1 MRAHSAALSR
11 LAVMPAAALALL
23 VAPHLTGSHS
33 ADPTHAAAPYVPVAA
48 TRALPSTDVAA
59 PHARTAHET
68 VLQQRFYAGVLQ
80 AKKAAALKRFYAG
93 IQVQRDAQAEAQR
106 AATLKRFYAGLQ
118 QQAAPVVVA
127 QQTTTAAPSGP
138 ASNMNWSAL
147 AACES
152 SGNPQA
158 VSSGGYM
165 GLYQFD
171 QRTWESVGGSGSPL
185 NASSA
190 EQTLRAEILFS
201 QRGSSPW
208 PVCGSRL
215 YT

>member
-1 MRAHSAALSR
+1 MRSSSAALSR
-11 LAVMPAAALALL
+11 LAVLPAAALALV

-33 ADPTHAAAPYVPVAA
+33 TQSAQAASPFAPVAA
-48 TRALPSTDVAA
+48 IKALPGSDVAA
-59 PHARTAHET
+59 PHANTAQET
-68 VLQQRFYAGVLQ
+68 VLQQRFFAGVVQ
-80 AKKAAALKRFYAG
+80 ARHQAALNRFYAAVQHAQDQTALARFYAG
-93 IQVQRDAQAEAQR
+93 VQQS
-106 AATLKRFYAGLQ
+106 
-118 QQAAPVVVA
+118 APVVVA
-127 QQTTTAAPSGP
+127 QQAATAAPAGP

-152 SGNPQA
+152 SGNPTA
-158 VSSGGYM
+158 VAAGTYM

-171 QRTWESVGGSGSPL
+171 QRTWESVGGTGSPL

-215 YT
+215 YS

>member
-11 LAVMPAAALALL
+11 LAVMPAAALAVL
-23 VAPHLTGSHS
+23 VAPHLMGSHS
-33 ADPTHAAAPYVPVAA
+33 TDSTHAAAPYVPVAA
-48 TRALPSTDVAA
+48 TRALPGTDIAA
-59 PHARTAHET
+59 PHAATAKET
-68 VLQQRFYAGVLQ
+68 VLQQRFYAGLLQ
-80 AKKAAALKRFYAG
+80 AKRDAALKRFYAG
-93 IQVQRDAQAEAQR
+93 MQAQRDAQAQAQR
-106 AATLKRFYAGLQ
+106 AAALTRFYAGVQ
-118 QQAAPVVVA
+118 QSAQQAAVAAPVA
-127 QQTTTAAPSGP
+127 TSAPSGP

-215 YT
+215 YS

>member
-1 MRAHSAALSR
+1 
-11 LAVMPAAALALL
+11 MPAAALAVL

-33 ADPTHAAAPYVPVAA
+33 TDSTHAAAPYIPVAA

-59 PHARTAHET
+59 PHAATAKET
-68 VLQQRFYAGVLQ
+68 VLQQRFYAGVLK
-80 AKKAAALKRFYAG
+80 AKHDAALKRFYAG
-93 IQVQRDAQAEAQR
+93 IQAQRDAQAQAQR
-106 AATLKRFYAGLQ
+106 AATLQRFYAGLQ
-118 QQAAPVVVA
+118 QAAAAKPAVVAAPA
-127 QQTTTAAPSGP
+127 AAPSGP
-138 ASNMNWSAL
+138 AANMNWSAL

-171 QRTWESVGGSGSPL
+171 QRTWESVGGTGSPL

-215 YT
+215 YS

>member
-1 MRAHSAALSR
+1 MRSSSAAFSR

-33 ADPTHAAAPYVPVAA
+33 TQSAQAAPSVVPAAAVS
-48 TRALPSTDVAA
+48 ALPGSDVAA
-59 PHARTAHET
+59 PHALTAQET
-68 VLQQRFYAGVLQ
+68 VLQQRFYAGVV
-80 AKKAAALKRFYAG
+80 KARHEAALNRFYAAVQHARDEAALARFYAG
-93 IQVQRDAQAEAQR
+93 VKQS
-106 AATLKRFYAGLQ
+106 T
-118 QQAAPVVVA
+118 PVVVA
-127 QQTTTAAPSGP
+127 QQAATAAPSGP

-171 QRTWESVGGSGSPL
+171 QRTWESVGGTGSPL

-215 YT
+215 YS